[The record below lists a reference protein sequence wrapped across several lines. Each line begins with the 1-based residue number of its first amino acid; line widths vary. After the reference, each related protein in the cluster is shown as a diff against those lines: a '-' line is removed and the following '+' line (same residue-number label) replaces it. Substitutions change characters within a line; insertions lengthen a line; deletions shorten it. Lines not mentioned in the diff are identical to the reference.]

1 MPLTPFINNNSTF
14 QNKTTNAIS
23 VLVIC
28 SIISNYD
35 CSDNVDPPPS
45 PTLSLLAQLVLNV
58 SNLYICNSAY
68 S

>member
-1 MPLTPFINNNSTF
+1 MPLTLFINNNSTF

-35 CSDNVDPPPS
+35 CADNVPVATLPP
-45 PTLSLLAQLVLNV
+45 LS
-58 SNLYICNSAY
+58 YITHPYTIGTSFN
-68 S
+68 

>member
-1 MPLTPFINNNSTF
+1 MPLTLFINNNSTF

-35 CSDNVDPPPS
+35 CADNVCCDAPPRAPS
-45 PTLSLLAQLVLNV
+45 
-58 SNLYICNSAY
+58 YITHPYTISK
-68 S
+68 

>member
-1 MPLTPFINNNSTF
+1 MPLTLFINNNSTF

-35 CSDNVDPPPS
+35 CADNVSVATPPHPRAPS
-45 PTLSLLAQLVLNV
+45 
-58 SNLYICNSAY
+58 YITHN
-68 S
+68 

>member
-35 CSDNVDPPPS
+35 FADMYLLQRPS
-45 PTLSLLAQLVLNV
+45 PLLYYASLHIL
-58 SNLYICNSAY
+58 I
-68 S
+68 

>member
-1 MPLTPFINNNSTF
+1 MPLTLFINNNSTF

-35 CSDNVDPPPS
+35 CADNVCCDAPPPG
-45 PTLSLLAQLVLNV
+45 PLLYYA
-58 SNLYICNSAY
+58 
-68 S
+68 

>member
-1 MPLTPFINNNSTF
+1 MPLTLFINNNSTF

-35 CSDNVDPPPS
+35 CADNVPVATLPP
-45 PTLSLLAQLVLNV
+45 LS
-58 SNLYICNSAY
+58 YITHPY
-68 S
+68 TI